1 MILSPRAA
9 RALRLGYTLAVVLAV
24 SGCAGGYEVGRRPD
38 ARAAAPV
45 TPTPISWFAPR
56 LPGDL
61 DDLERWR
68 RSVGPPVVL
77 AGTASS
83 QPSDRLV
90 VANWNVHVGGGD
102 IPRLVADLRRQH
114 GAGTPLVLLIQE
126 AYRAGPEVPAEAR
139 ADASFASLIR
149 GLRRDGGREEIE
161 GVARALGL
169 HAYYVPS
176 MRNGAPLSSD
186 EDRGNAILS
195 TLPLSRLSAIE
206 LPFERQRRVAI
217 AATVEGLDA
226 EGRPWALRVVSAHL
240 DNMAGARRLWAVGG
254 ELGRT
259 RQARGLVS
267 ALATDP
273 AVVLGAD
280 MNTLFGFRDAAYTET
295 VRAFPDTYVSD
306 PRATFFGMLRLDH
319 LFFRLDDGWRA
330 SFRRADDNYGSDH
343 MPLIGVV
350 EVR

>member
-1 MILSPRAA
+1 MIVTL
-9 RALRLGYTLAVVLAV
+9 RALRTLRLALALTAVLALN
-24 SGCAGGYEVGRRPD
+24 GCAGGYEISHRSE
-38 ARAAAPV
+38 ARSAPPV
-45 TPTPISWFAPR
+45 TPTPISWFAPK

-61 DDLERWR
+61 ADLERWR

-77 AGTASS
+77 EAAASS

-102 IPRLVADLRRQH
+102 IARLVADLRRQH
-114 GAGTPLVLLIQE
+114 GPATPLVLLIQE
-126 AYRAGPEVPAEAR
+126 AYRAGPEVPADAR
-139 ADASFASLIR
+139 ADATFAALIR
-149 GLRRDGGREEIE
+149 GLRQDGAREEIE
-161 GVARALGL
+161 EVAGALGL

-195 TLPLSRLSAIE
+195 TLPLSDLTAIE

-217 AATVEGLDA
+217 AATVNGLDA
-226 EGRPWALRVVSAHL
+226 GGGHWTLRVVSAHL

-267 ALATDP
+267 ALAGEP

-280 MNTLFGFRDAAYTET
+280 LNTLFGFRDAAYTET
-295 VRAFPDTYVSD
+295 ARAFPDTHVSD
-306 PRATFFGMLRLDH
+306 RRATFFGMLRLDH

-350 EVR
+350 EIE